1 MMSCGWIW
9 MYVGAFLMLLE
20 VMSPGFVIF
29 FFGLSAMTV
38 GLVRLVVGE
47 PFTMTW
53 QFAAFSGFSLVY
65 LLFLRKW
72 VTCIFSG
79 FSTTSR
85 TDFGHEA
92 VGRVGKVSAAIDPP
106 RQGRVVLGDSEW
118 TAEADKPIAVG
129 TDVRVVAQN
138 NITMKVEVI

>member
-72 VTCIFSG
+72 VTGIFSG

-118 TAEADKPIAVG
+118 TAEADKPIAAG